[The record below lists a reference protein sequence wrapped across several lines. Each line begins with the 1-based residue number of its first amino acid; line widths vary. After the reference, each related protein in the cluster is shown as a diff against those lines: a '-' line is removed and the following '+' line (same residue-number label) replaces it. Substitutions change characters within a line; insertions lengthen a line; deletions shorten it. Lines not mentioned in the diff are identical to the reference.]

1 MELSNSPETELVNN
15 SGTLQGQA
23 LISEEDYKSLQ
34 SEYTRNRQKRIDEL
48 AELVQLKPERLKS
61 IDDKKLRDSVTK
73 QVYGY
78 ENYDTFVAVE
88 WEDGNPQGNEDDD
101 LYVLKKKVRSL
112 EFTSKQKELDDAIE
126 VYKIQ
131 NPTLVKSEKDEA
143 ALREKLSFI
152 SSTIDAKERVRIA
165 WKLAFSTDVDPTSL
179 AYKALALSDVG
190 VNSNSS
196 TVTDKK
202 KDENQ
207 EALRKFLG
215 IKTN

>member
-88 WEDGNPQGNEDDD
+88 
-101 LYVLKKKVRSL
+101 
-112 EFTSKQKELDDAIE
+112 
-126 VYKIQ
+126 
-131 NPTLVKSEKDEA
+131 
-143 ALREKLSFI
+143 
-152 SSTIDAKERVRIA
+152 
-165 WKLAFSTDVDPTSL
+165 
-179 AYKALALSDVG
+179 
-190 VNSNSS
+190 
-196 TVTDKK
+196 
-202 KDENQ
+202 
-207 EALRKFLG
+207 
-215 IKTN
+215 